1 MVMSFHA
8 VRCEEIFFESHE
20 ALMNVV
26 VAVLLEKMVSHEP
39 EGGKG
44 QHSLGPV
51 GTPQASRDGP

>member
-26 VAVLLEKMVSHEP
+26 LEKMVSHEP